1 MELRPLEHRLVRP
14 FAGSRGSAA
23 PLHTGVR
30 HGRAERELLPM
41 AAAADV
47 PWLATS
53 ATARVPDEREGTPR
67 PQPRPASVSAR
78 DMDLSAGGGLA
89 RAREATRT
97 IARSAAARP
106 GT

>member
-1 MELRPLEHRLVRP
+1 MELRPLEHGLVRAL
-14 FAGSRGSAA
+14 AGTQRPAP

-47 PWLATS
+47 PRMEPS
-53 ATARVPDEREGTPR
+53 AIPRIPDEREGTPR

-78 DMDLSAGGGLA
+78 DLDLSAGGLLA
-89 RAREATRT
+89 RARGATRT
-97 IARSAAARP
+97 VAGSAAARP